1 LDYKIFNLREI
12 KVGKI
17 FVDIRVV
24 NIFDQSKKIET
35 KALVDTGA
43 TFLSLPK
50 REIEKLKL
58 RFSRDVNVKTTN
70 GIVKRK
76 IYKGAEIIIQDRS
89 VSMDILELPD
99 DLPPLIGVLGHLAL
113 DFVVD
118 PVNQKIMGNPL
129 HKGEFLIDEL

>member
-1 LDYKIFNLREI
+1 MDYKIFNLREI

-99 DLPPLIGVLGHLAL
+99 DLPPLIGVLVLEAL

>member
-1 LDYKIFNLREI
+1 MDYKIFNLREI

-99 DLPPLIGVLGHLAL
+99 DLPPLIGVLGHL
-113 DFVVD
+113 
-118 PVNQKIMGNPL
+118 
-129 HKGEFLIDEL
+129 